1 MTKLKIQKSLLV
13 LFFALASLAV
23 NAQNPITIGV
33 SSHFTNFSTD
43 NYFPPENWQIGI
55 AKLSL
60 GVPLTDRLTFS
71 PSFSFGNTKTPG
83 SLEKNSFW
91 DFDFLSLQYALT
103 ETKLQPFISAGAG
116 VNKFN
121 QTIYGTY
128 NAGLGLNYWVTEKVA
143 LTAQTNYDATPS
155 FVNYWHNSIGLTFK
169 MRSGPKDSDK
179 DGVPD
184 DQDDCPK
191 IKGTA
196 ATKGCPD
203 ADGDGV
209 ADKDDACPSEA
220 GTAATQGCPDKDGDG
235 VADAKDACPDQAGKV
250 ENGGCPDSDGDGI
263 LDKNDT
269 CPNEK
274 GTAQFN
280 GCPDT
285 DGDGIA
291 DKDDKCPSEKG
302 TAANQGC
309 PDSDGDG
316 IVDGADKCPTQAGT
330 AANNGCPEMKAEEVK
345 QIETKLNMAA
355 KLIQFE
361 TGSAKIKQVSYKEID
376 EIVSIMNQYSS
387 TRFKIEGHTDNTGN
401 AANNKTLSN
410 SRANAVKEY
419 IASKGIAD
427 SRLDAAGYGSDRP
440 IATNA
445 TPAGRT
451 QNRRVEIH
459 LAQ

>member
-1 MTKLKIQKSLLV
+1 MKTVKIQRSLI
-13 LFFALASLAV
+13 ALIIAMASLSAS
-23 NAQNPITIGV
+23 AQGPVTVGV

-60 GVPLTDRLTFS
+60 GVPLNERLTFS
-71 PSFSFGNTKTPG
+71 PSFAFGNAKTPG
-83 SLEKNSFW
+83 SNEKNAFW

-103 ETKLQPFISAGAG
+103 DTKLQPFISAGAG

-184 DQDDCPK
+184 AQ
-191 IKGTA
+191 
-196 ATKGCPD
+196 
-203 ADGDGV
+203 
-209 ADKDDACPSEA
+209 DACPKVK
-220 GTAATQGCPDKDGDG
+220 GTAATQGCPDADGDGIADKDDACPNEVGTVATKGCPDKDGDG
-235 VADAKDACPDQAGKV
+235 IADSKDACPDQAGKA
-250 ENGGCPDSDGDGI
+250 ENGGCPDTDGDGI

-280 GCPDT
+280 GCPDR
-285 DGDGIA
+285 DGDGI
-291 DKDDKCPSEKG
+291 KDSEDECPTEIG
-302 TAANQGC
+302 TAANKGC
-309 PDSDGDG
+309 PDRDGDG
-316 IVDGADKCPTQAGT
+316 IVDKTDSCPDQAGV
-330 AANNGCPEMKAEEVK
+330 AARQGCPEIKAEEVK

-361 TGSAKIKQVSYKEID
+361 TGKAVIRQVSFKEID
-376 EIVSIMNQYSS
+376 EIVTIMNQYGQ
-387 TRFKIEGHTDNTGN
+387 TRFSIEGHTDNTGN

-410 SRANAVKEY
+410 LRANAVKEY
-419 IASKGIAD
+419 IVSKGINV
-427 SRLDAAGYGSDRP
+427 SRLDAAGFGSDKP
-440 IATNA
+440 VATNA
-445 TPAGRT
+445 TAAGRT